1 MNYYSYLYGEK
12 VAEDKKSEYNSKKYY
27 LIECKD
33 GEHQLRDLIN
43 YIGKNGNG
51 GHSFDIVVDPNDK
64 QNEKHFFWDG
74 DGPDRIHAV
83 VESKSGDDKELVGIL
98 LAALQR
104 VQSISWVAKYDD
116 NPEVGKYQSALQSI
130 NDIVTP
136 LPECAGLDDYM
147 KDALREIKFIC
158 NNDDSAEQ
166 KIKDI
171 KYQAEEALK

>member
-12 VAEDKKSEYNSKKYY
+12 VAEYKKSEYNSKKYY

-51 GHSFDIVVDPNDK
+51 GHSFDIVVDPDDK

-136 LPECAGLDDYM
+136 LLEGAGLDDYM